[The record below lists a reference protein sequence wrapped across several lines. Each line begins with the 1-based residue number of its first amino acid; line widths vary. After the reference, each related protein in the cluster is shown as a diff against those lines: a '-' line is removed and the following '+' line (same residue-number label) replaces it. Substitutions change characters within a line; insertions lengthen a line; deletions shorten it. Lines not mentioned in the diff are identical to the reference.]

1 MLEGH
6 SYMRQVCILVVDDF
20 EAWRHFVSLMIGK
33 EADLYLAGEASDGLE
48 AIQKAKALKPDLVLL
63 DLGLPKL
70 NGLVVARR
78 IRRLSPCSKI
88 LFLSQESSPDV
99 VREALKFGSGFVV
112 KTDAAKELLHAVN
125 AVILDRQFLSSR
137 LADTLRDAKDV
148 PLPYGT
154 WRGSAR
160 PPSPSGYRQQN
171 TQAKTRLAQAHPDKT
186 GCYRRLGIGFRPH
199 DENL

>member
-20 EAWRHFVSLMIGK
+20 ESWRHFVSSMIGK

-48 AIQKAKALKPDLVLL
+48 AIQKAKVLKPDLVLL

-78 IRRLSPCSKI
+78 IRRLSPDSKI

-125 AVILDRQFLSSR
+125 AVILDQQFLSSR

-148 PLPYGT
+148 PVPYGT
-154 WRGSAR
+154 GRGSAR
-160 PPSPSGYRQQN
+160 PPSPERAMKPLSA
-171 TQAKTRLAQAHPDKT
+171 AKHSSEIPTSPGTSQ
-186 GCYRRLGIGFRPH
+186 
-199 DENL
+199 